1 MSAGAGAAVR
11 SLLPAL
17 LAAAAG
23 CSGFLEPTPELLTQL
38 RLPPAPPAGA
48 LRIRVR
54 MDVDT
59 PWLAG
64 QFEGVV
70 LARRGPSP
78 RVRAQFF
85 PDLGPKAVDLAAAPD
100 RIAGYFPVQHE
111 GVDCALPGES
121 AVHPITL
128 IGATLL
134 EHFSE
139 LTPGRI
145 EGMKADGGSWL
156 LRVPSLVPSCDTVLT
171 YLPGT
176 GVTRRQFSWHYG
188 IGWDQVYLSDRECLV
203 TAPSV
208 RVKISILEE
217 KDAGVPAPSLFELTL
232 PADVSLSA
240 GSRK

>member
-1 MSAGAGAAVR
+1 MSAGGGVAVR
-11 SLLPAL
+11 GLLPAL
-17 LAAAAG
+17 LAVVAG
-23 CSGFLEPTPELLTQL
+23 CSGFLEPTPEMLALLQ
-38 RLPPAPPAGA
+38 LPPVPPAGA
-48 LRIRVR
+48 LRVRVR

-64 QFEGVV
+64 AFEGVV

-85 PDLGPKAVDLAAAPD
+85 PDLGPKAVDLAAAPG

-111 GVDCALPGES
+111 GVDCTLPAES
-121 AVHPITL
+121 TVHPITL

-134 EHFSE
+134 EQFSE

-145 EGMKADGGSWL
+145 DGMKADGGSWL
-156 LRVPSLVPSCDTVLT
+156 LQVPSLIPGCDTVLT

-188 IGWDQVYLSDRECLV
+188 VGWDQVYLSDRECLIS
-203 TAPSV
+203 APSV
-208 RVKISILEE
+208 RVKISVLEE
-217 KDAGVPAPSLFELTL
+217 KDAGTLAPSLFELEI
-232 PADVSLSA
+232 PADVRLRA